1 VRSPGP
7 ATSETAD
14 RPSTDAVASRSPT
27 GPLRAVL
34 WALVLVMTVAWLLL
48 GGGLAA
54 LRDTVAPAPPQ
65 TGPEVGRIAPELALP
80 VAGGGEVSLAQLK
93 GSVVLVNFWATWCVP
108 CLAEMPAIE
117 RAYQAHR
124 DRGLVVLAVDVQE
137 QDADVIRFLD
147 SLGVTFGSAIDRTGD
162 ASRRFRANALPT
174 TFLVDR
180 RGVVRDVRVGPLTDQ
195 MLEERLARVLDD

>member
-1 VRSPGP
+1 VRSSGP

-14 RPSTDAVASRSPT
+14 RPSTDAVASRPPT

-34 WALVLVMTVAWLLL
+34 WALVLVMTAAWLLL

-54 LRDTVAPAPPQ
+54 LRDTVAPAPPR
-65 TGPEVGRIAPELALP
+65 TGAEVGRIAPELSLP

-93 GSVVLVNFWATWCVP
+93 GSVVLVNFWATWCAP

-124 DRGLVVLAVDVQE
+124 ERGLAVLAVDVQE

-174 TFLVDR
+174 TFLIDR
-180 RGVVRDVRVGPLTDQ
+180 RGIVRDVRVGPLTDQ
-195 MLEERLARVLDD
+195 MLEERLARFLND